1 MVGFVKN
8 QYLRGSNLED
18 LEDCN
23 LEISN
28 WLLNLV
34 EQVHETS
41 ESLFLIACNR
51 NFPSGIEPLYK
62 EKKYYRQNSRL
73 SG

>member
-41 ESLFLIACNR
+41 QSLFLIACNR

-62 EKKYYRQNSRL
+62 EKKYYRQIEQ
-73 SG
+73 